1 MEMPAPWQCVSEH
14 PAADN
19 GVTVLAAIAARTR
32 LPTYDALQFT

>member
-1 MEMPAPWQCVSEH
+1 MELPAPRQGGPEH

-32 LPTYDALQFT
+32 PTTRDALQRT